1 MLVLAE
7 NTYQNFA
14 AFKEFGLNCPS
25 STKLMLTD
33 LPLVGH
39 DMWVMSPVLVMDGA
53 AWASG
58 TPLHITHC
66 D

>member
-7 NTYQNFA
+7 NTYQNFG

-39 DMWVMSPVLVMDGA
+39 EM
-53 AWASG
+53 
-58 TPLHITHC
+58 
-66 D
+66 